1 MAQFRTTFIT
11 LWEIKLAV
19 IFQKYEKS
27 RSDILMKS
35 QQLFFKIYSLL
46 YEKITIFHEQ
56 NLMPIN
62 ANLEKNANY

>member
-1 MAQFRTTFIT
+1 
-11 LWEIKLAV
+11 
-19 IFQKYEKS
+19 
-27 RSDILMKS
+27 MKS